1 MLAPLSHTALL
12 PLWHSLRDHIDRL
25 LLSPGTPNTMQC
37 WHQGCSTTSTIGIF
51 LVTFPKQLCRKALK
65 SFDGGS
71 FFETKNRKKRKS
83 SVEETSER
91 QARAVSPFQ
100 FCCKEVQSGRAKYFK
115 TLIYFQKI
123 ILFYCLRWPSTGK
136 GTRAQENMVCWQLL
150 GMVLIMTQLLLSWL
164 LIKAQLFTWLW

>member
-25 LLSPGTPNTMQC
+25 VLSPGTPNTMQC
-37 WHQGCSTTSTIGIF
+37 WHQGCSTTSPIGIF
-51 LVTFPKQLCRKALK
+51 LVPFPKQLCRKALK
-65 SFDGGS
+65 SMEEVS
-71 FFETKNRKKRKS
+71 LRPKKR
-83 SVEETSER
+83 V
-91 QARAVSPFQ
+91 VSAFQ
-100 FCCKEVQSGRAKYFK
+100 FCCKKIQSGRAKYFK
-115 TLIYFQKI
+115 TILYFQKI